1 MCSKRTGRG
10 FLLSPSPLPLKTL
23 VRSAPGRFDTQ
34 RRGGGQSARGAASSR
49 PRAPSS
55 GPSAAG
61 AGASTR
67 RAVGRR
73 RGLRS
78 LPDRVPTGRPAV
90 FHNS

>member
-1 MCSKRTGRG
+1 MCSKRTARG